1 MPQVKQS
8 LERELKFE
16 APAGFAVPPFPG
28 EPLET
33 RVFTSTYLDTADGR
47 LARAGV
53 TLRRRLENG
62 RSVWQLKIPQDGA
75 R

>member
-33 RVFTSTYLDTADGR
+33 RVFTSTYLDTAGGP
-47 LARAGV
+47 A
-53 TLRRRLENG
+53 
-62 RSVWQLKIPQDGA
+62 
-75 R
+75 